1 MIIYI
6 YIKSKRGYIYY
17 IKEGIYIYMYVWLTQ
32 EKYDMDYTRKNAMMC
47 GWKL

>member
-1 MIIYI
+1 MYIILNQRGDIYI
-6 YIKSKRGYIYY
+6 LYQRGD
-17 IKEGIYIYMYVWLTQ
+17 IYIYMYVWLTQ